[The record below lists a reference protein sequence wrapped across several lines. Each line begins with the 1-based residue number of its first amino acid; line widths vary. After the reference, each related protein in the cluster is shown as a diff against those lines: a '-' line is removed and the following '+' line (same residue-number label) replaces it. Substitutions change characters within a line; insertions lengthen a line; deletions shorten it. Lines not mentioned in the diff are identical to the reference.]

1 MVSEAEKVHMCD
13 LGKLWGKEYVR
24 FFFAKFKIFICFYV
38 LKLYS
43 LENRRILEVYL
54 SSVSGKWGG

>member
-1 MVSEAEKVHMCD
+1 MIWESFGVKSTLD
-13 LGKLWGKEYVR
+13 

-43 LENRRILEVYL
+43 LENHRILEVYL